1 MRAGY
6 RVWDADTHFQP
17 SVETIVEYLEP
28 AYRARLAEFEPF
40 KRPVKTGRAGQKLSE
55 PFKNWYRFGGSA
67 EGWGQRQARRLG
79 EAGPR
84 EGEERH
90 FQQFMGRIYPT
101 VGVEDDLI
109 DKRIEEMDQEGVDTQ
124 FLVCN
129 AFGSHEDPDVDMA
142 FIRALH
148 AYLDEVCGRYPG
160 RFTSMLQTT
169 SRDVEG
175 SVTEMRRWE
184 GAPWATAMTVHL
196 PLDYPIDHPDL
207 EPIWAEASQQGLTV
221 VHHSSASGYPGE
233 RDLWDNPFLGRTAS
247 HPWGAMR
254 TVGAFFGSGIMDRHP
269 DLKLAILESGF
280 GWIPFW
286 ARRMEDQVTYMGYV
300 ADGLKQ
306 SMWEYTTGGRF
317 FAAVV
322 LHEGEEMV
330 HMVNSLCG
338 DEMLMFSS
346 DYPHAESRFPDSV
359 DIVLGWDSIDA
370 DAKRKLFWENAE
382 RCFGTKVGATQSG

>member
-1 MRAGY
+1 M
-6 RVWDADTHFQP
+6 
-17 SVETIVEYLEP
+17 
-28 AYRARLAEFEPF
+28 
-40 KRPVKTGRAGQKLSE
+40 
-55 PFKNWYRFGGSA
+55 
-67 EGWGQRQARRLG
+67 
-79 EAGPR
+79 
-84 EGEERH
+84 
-90 FQQFMGRIYPT
+90 
-101 VGVEDDLI
+101 
-109 DKRIEEMDQEGVDTQ
+109 
-124 FLVCN
+124 
-129 AFGSHEDPDVDMA
+129 
-142 FIRALH
+142 
-148 AYLDEVCGRYPG
+148 
-160 RFTSMLQTT
+160 
-169 SRDVEG
+169 
-175 SVTEMRRWE
+175 
-184 GAPWATAMTVHL
+184 HL

-207 EPIWAEASQQGLTV
+207 EPIWAEASRQGLTV

-254 TVGAFFGSGIMDRHP
+254 TVGAFFGSGIMDRHS

-286 ARRMEDQVTYMGYV
+286 AKRMEDQVTYMGYV
-300 ADGLKQ
+300 ADDLKQ

-322 LHEGEEMV
+322 LHEGEDMV
-330 HMVNSLCG
+330 RMVNSLCG